1 MRTKEYYE
9 ARIELL
15 SGRDKENN
23 RIIQK
28 LKRQLRALLKMQDNE
43 Q

>member
-1 MRTKEYYE
+1 MKTKEYYE

-15 SGRDKENN
+15 SGRDKENG

-28 LKRQLRALLKMQDNE
+28 LKRQLRALLKNE
-43 Q
+43 R